1 MRTRT
6 RGYVSEG
13 AVRVNVVPDAQEI
26 AKEVQ
31 IELDH
36 KVLVVVPLT
45 GICCNGVANQ
55 LGQTGKRV
63 LGRIRYMAHTCV
75 ISDCKNVRW
84 PSRISW

>member
-1 MRTRT
+1 MRMKAR
-6 RGYVSEG
+6 RYVSEG
-13 AVRVNVVPDAQEI
+13 AVRINIVPDAQKI

-36 KVLVVVPLT
+36 KVLVVVPLA
-45 GICCNGVANQ
+45 GVGSYGVANQ
-55 LGQTGKRV
+55 LGQAGKRI
-63 LGRIRYMAHTCV
+63 LGRIRHVTHTCV